1 MQMKGQGQRDAEMS
15 TTLRP
20 DDSYHR
26 GLRILARMI
35 ARRYL
40 EEKQAQ
46 YSKKERHQ
54 GADLIPEGGNNE
66 SRQENDELGSG
77 NNRH

>member
-20 DDSYHR
+20 EDSYHP

-35 ARRYL
+35 ARCYL
-40 EEKQAQ
+40 EEKQDQ
-46 YSKKERHQ
+46 YLQKKRHQ
-54 GADLIPEGGNNE
+54 GADLIPEGGNSE
-66 SRQENDELGSG
+66 SCQEGDEPGSLS
-77 NNRH
+77 NRH